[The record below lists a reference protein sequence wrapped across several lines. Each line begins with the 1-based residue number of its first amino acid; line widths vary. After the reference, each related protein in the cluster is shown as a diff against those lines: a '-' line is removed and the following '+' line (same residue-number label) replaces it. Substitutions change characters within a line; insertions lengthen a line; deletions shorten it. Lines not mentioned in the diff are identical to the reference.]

1 MGMAVDLLAPDKTVY
16 TAAPQQQTT
25 VLARH
30 EQQALAAFVDAL
42 HRQYPELI
50 DRIYLYG
57 SLARDD
63 AKNDSDI
70 DVFVALAQPATSLEV
85 AAMREIALD
94 LSIAFGCALHPLI
107 VSPSALA
114 WHQRGSSLWLNVQ
127 RDGIELWHAT
137 DTPARL
143 PMPALRQEPA
153 AMLTPAQRDEIRIHM
168 EHAHEDLEIAATLI
182 DAGHHRVAVARC
194 YYAAF
199 YAISA
204 LLMTKGVVRSKH
216 GAVRAAVHQYL
227 VRPGILT
234 PAQGKLFDQLQYDRQ
249 DADYDMQYAPGAEIA
264 AERLVQSRGLVE
276 QANAHLQNSGYL

>member
-1 MGMAVDLLAPDKTVY
+1 MAVDLLPPDEAIYSAEV
-16 TAAPQQQTT
+16 QQQTT

-30 EQQALAAFVDAL
+30 EQQAIAAFLAAL
-42 HRQYPELI
+42 RRQCPELI

-57 SLARDD
+57 SAARGN

-70 DVFVALAQPATSLEV
+70 DVFIALAQSVSPLEV
-85 AAMREIALD
+85 AAMRD
-94 LSIAFGCALHPLI
+94 LAFDVSIAFDCALHPLI
-107 VSPSALA
+107 VAPVAMT

-127 RDGIELWHAT
+127 RDGIELWRAE
-137 DTPARL
+137 DTAASRS
-143 PMPALRQEPA
+143 PMPMLREDPA
-153 AMLTPAQRDEIRIHM
+153 AMLTSAQRDEIRIHM
-168 EHAHEDLEIAATLI
+168 EHAREDLEIAAALN
-182 DAGHHRVAVARC
+182 DAGHYRVAVARC

-204 LLMTKGVVRSKH
+204 LLMTKSVVRSKH

-234 PAQGKLFDQLQYDRQ
+234 PKQGKLFDQLQYDRQ

-264 AERLVQSRGLVE
+264 MERLEQSRGLVE
-276 QANAHLQNSGYL
+276 QASAYLQNSGYL

>member
-1 MGMAVDLLAPDKTVY
+1 MAVDLLAPDKTIY
-16 TAAPQQQTT
+16 TAVSQQQTV

-42 HRQYPELI
+42 RRQCPELI
-50 DRIYLYG
+50 DQIYLYG
-57 SLARDD
+57 SVARGD
-63 AKNDSDI
+63 AKNTSDI
-70 DVFVALAQPATSLEV
+70 DVFVALAQPATPQEI
-85 AAMREIALD
+85 AAIRETALD
-94 LSIAFGCALHPLI
+94 LSIVFGCALHPLI
-107 VSPSALA
+107 VSSSAMA
-114 WHQRGSSLWLNVQ
+114 WHRRGSSLWLNVQ
-127 RDGIELWHAT
+127 RDGIELWHST
-137 DTPARL
+137 DTPLRL
-143 PMPALRQEPA
+143 PMPALREEPA
-153 AMLTPAQRDEIRIHM
+153 VMLTPAQHDEIRIHM
-168 EHAHEDLEIAATLI
+168 EHAREDLEIAATLI
-182 DAGHHRVAVARC
+182 DARHHRVAVARC

-234 PAQGKLFDQLQYDRQ
+234 SAQGKLFDQLQYDRQ

-276 QANAHLQNSGYL
+276 QADAYLQNSGYL

>member
-1 MGMAVDLLAPDKTVY
+1 MAVDLLAPGNTVY
-16 TAAPQQQTT
+16 TAASQQQTP

-30 EQQALAAFVDAL
+30 EQQTLAAFVDAL
-42 HRQYPELI
+42 RRQCPELI
-50 DRIYLYG
+50 DQIYLYG
-57 SLARDD
+57 SVARGD
-63 AKNDSDI
+63 AKNNSDI
-70 DVFVALAQPATSLEV
+70 DVFVALAQPATPQEI
-85 AAMREIALD
+85 AAIRETALD
-94 LSIAFGCALHPLI
+94 LSIVFGCALHPLI
-107 VSPSALA
+107 VPPSAMA
-114 WHQRGSSLWLNVQ
+114 WHRRGSSLWLNVQ
-127 RDGIELWHAT
+127 RDGIELWHST
-137 DTPARL
+137 DTPLRL
-143 PMPALRQEPA
+143 PMPALREEPA
-153 AMLTPAQRDEIRIHM
+153 AMLTSAQRDEIRIHM
-168 EHAHEDLEIAATLI
+168 EHAREDLEIAATLI
-182 DAGHHRVAVARC
+182 DARHHRVAVARC

-276 QANAHLQNSGYL
+276 QADAYLQNSGYL